1 MEEELGASIENGA
14 ASSMSTVTEKHRLDH
29 ESQTSGQ
36 QLVAEQQSTDQDTKG
51 DISQGDTPAAAC
63 SITSELKTHDDQ
75 SEGRAATKLDIVSAK
90 TKGVEINEDYL
101 EPENA
106 TVEETEGFNSQ
117 DTDNCSLRDALSVH
131 ESKDINRT
139 VDIDEISRTIDTSDM
154 VRSVDTSDTSVTVD
168 TSDPSRTEDTNDTS
182 GTVDTSDPSGTEDTN
197 DTSGT
202 VDTSSMGLTVNASD
216 TSRTVDTSDETR
228 SVDSSADT
236 SGTVDTSDI
245 TET

>member
-14 ASSMSTVTEKHRLDH
+14 ASSMSTVTEKHRLDR

-117 DTDNCSLRDALSVH
+117 DTDNNYCSLRDALSVH

-154 VRSVDTSDTSVTVD
+154 VRSVDTSDTSV
-168 TSDPSRTEDTNDTS
+168 
-182 GTVDTSDPSGTEDTN
+182 TVDTSDPSGTEDTN

>member
-1 MEEELGASIENGA
+1 
-14 ASSMSTVTEKHRLDH
+14 MSTVTEKHRLDR

-182 GTVDTSDPSGTEDTN
+182 GTVDTS
-197 DTSGT
+197 
-202 VDTSSMGLTVNASD
+202 SMGLTVNASD

>member
-1 MEEELGASIENGA
+1 MEEELGASIENGD